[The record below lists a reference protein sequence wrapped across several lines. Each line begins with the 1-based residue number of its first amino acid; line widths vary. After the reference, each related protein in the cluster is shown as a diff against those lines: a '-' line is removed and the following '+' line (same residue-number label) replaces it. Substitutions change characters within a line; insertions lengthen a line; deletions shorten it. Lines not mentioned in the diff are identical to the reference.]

1 MKEEVRIPES
11 LKPENIMDTIGKRQ
25 EKRIKER
32 KKKEKKRFFAVLGA
46 AAVFVCILAGVKFA
60 LMQELR
66 IGEEAYVERDGE
78 QVRLEN
84 IACLES
90 YDQLYQEKKRERLAA
105 KLESWENI
113 FSRKKESSI
122 KDFSPTDEMYGK
134 YEDMVINNEGNIPS
148 ESFSNAGDS
157 ETKEEYSKTNV
168 QTEGIDENDIVK
180 TDGKYIYFINDEA
193 NAYIDC
199 LNKIDNPYTA
209 DINIK
214 VYLADGENSELLT
227 DISLMDM
234 LYAKNNEKYRG
245 ISLETDG
252 AYLYKDTLILMAVMY
267 EKDFDKYRRAI
278 LFIDVNDRKNLVIT
292 DIIEHKEEIAD
303 SRLYGD
309 ILYICGCMP
318 IDATNR
324 KTIPAQIGGKIISEK
339 CVYMP
344 EDDNRSYT
352 YYTVIGSFDLSDDN
366 KLVDSIAWLSDT
378 RADIYM
384 SKDSIYFY
392 NNMSWSYS
400 NTNIVK
406 VKMNQGKLELY
417 ASADVNGY
425 VYDQFAFDEYN
436 GYLRVVTTDYANNLY
451 VLDKNL
457 QIVGKIENI
466 APGETIRSARYMGD
480 IGYFV
485 TFRQTDPLF
494 SVDLSDPAH
503 PQIIGALKIPGF
515 STYLH
520 FIDENTLMGIG
531 ENDENGDGVTQ
542 GVKVS
547 TFDISDPTDV
557 KEIGKWVYDD
567 GDLTYHFSHKA
578 ILAVPEKNL
587 YGFGIRLNKNRYY
600 MDNEDDGI
608 KTAYKVMSYIDG
620 KMREVESIEITLEED
635 YCDWY
640 ELRGVYIGEYLYVI
654 YNEGME
660 VYPLFG
666 VLKEEKT
673 TCIKKLD

>member
-11 LKPENIMDTIGKRQ
+11 LKPENIMHTIEKRQ
-25 EKRIKER
+25 EKRLREKKKR
-32 KKKEKKRFFAVLGA
+32 KKRRFFAVLGA
-46 AAVFVCILAGVKFA
+46 AAVFVCILAGIKFV
-60 LMQELR
+60 LMQKLE
-66 IGEEAYVERDGE
+66 IGEDAYVERDGE
-78 QVRLEN
+78 QVRLESV
-84 IACLES
+84 ACLES

-113 FSRKKESSI
+113 FSRTKKGSI
-122 KDFSPTDEMYGK
+122 KDSLPMDELNENYGSMPVESEGTIPA
-134 YEDMVINNEGNIPS
+134 ED
-148 ESFSNAGDS
+148 FSNAGNSDN
-157 ETKEEYSKTNV
+157 EGEYSKTNV

-180 TDGKYIYFINDEA
+180 TDGKYIYFIN
-193 NAYIDC
+193 
-199 LNKIDNPYTA
+199 KIDNVYAA

-227 DISLMDM
+227 DISLKDM
-234 LYAKNNEKYRG
+234 LYAKDNEKYRG
-245 ISLETDG
+245 VFLETDG
-252 AYLYKDTLILMAVMY
+252 AYLYKDTLILMAVMH
-267 EKDFDKYRRAI
+267 EKDFDEYRRKI
-278 LFIDVNDRKNLVIT
+278 LFIDVNDRKNLVIA
-292 DIIEHKEEIAD
+292 DMIEHKEEISD

-309 ILYICGCMP
+309 ILYICGSMP

-324 KTIPAQIGGKIISEK
+324 KTIPAQIGGRVISEE

-344 EDDNRSYT
+344 ADSKRSYT
-352 YYTVIGSFDLSDDN
+352 YYTVIGAFDLSDDN

-392 NNMSWSYS
+392 NNMLWSYNS
-400 NTNIVK
+400 TNIVK
-406 VKMNQGKLELY
+406 VKMNQGKLKLY

-451 VLDKNL
+451 VLDENL
-457 QIVGKIENI
+457 EIAGKIENI

-494 SVDLSDPAH
+494 SVDLSDPVQ

-531 ENDENGDGVTQ
+531 ENDDNGDGVTQ

-547 TFDISDPTDV
+547 TFDISDPSNV
-557 KEIGKWVYDD
+557 KEVGKWVYDD
-567 GDLTYHFSHKA
+567 GDLTYRFSHKA
-578 ILAVPEKNL
+578 ILAAPEKNL
-587 YGFGIRLNKNRYY
+587 YGFGMLINKNRYY
-600 MDNEDDGI
+600 MDNEDDQV
-608 KTAYKVMSYIDG
+608 KNAYKVMSYIDG
-620 KMREVESIEITLEED
+620 KMREVESIEIPLGEN
-635 YCDWY
+635 YYGWY

-660 VYPLFG
+660 VYPLSE

-673 TCIKKLD
+673 MCIKKLD